1 MIMKRPGEKIEE
13 FILMLPFTP
22 RAKDNLS
29 AWMVARNDGEQYG
42 KLVVYRFPKDK
53 LVFGPKQIIGRI
65 SQDAQISQQ
74 ISLWDQGGSEV
85 IQGPLL
91 VIPIEESLVYVRPL
105 YLKAATG
112 KIPELKRVIVAYENK
127 IAMEETL
134 EAGLAKIFGTA
145 EGQTKPSGETPTPSA
160 PTDTTKEGLLQQA
173 SQAYEAAIRAQREG
187 DWGRYGEEI
196 KRLGEILNKLR

>member
-1 MIMKRPGEKIEE
+1 
-13 FILMLPFTP
+13 MLPFTP

-145 EGQTKPSGETPTPSA
+145 EGGQTKPSGETSA
-160 PTDTTKEGLLQQA
+160 KTAPAGEADMTKEGLLQQA
-173 SQAYEAAIRAQREG
+173 TQSYEAAIRAQREG

-196 KRLGEILNKLR
+196 KRLGEILNKLSLRSSN